1 MAQAMDR
8 YVLIDPCPTQCP
20 DQHLGNGSTGIGP
33 GLFITVEQVFFCMIV
48 AYIGL

>member
-20 DQHLGNGSTGIGP
+20 DQHFCNGSAGIGH
-33 GLFITVEQVFFCMIV
+33 GLFIAVEQVFLCMV
-48 AYIGL
+48 LAYIGL